1 MSLEELLDFWK
12 EVRAGLIT
20 ELAQIPG
27 EQFGFQATPESRSV
41 AGVIRHITEA
51 QKFLAGELCRPDTD
65 FKRVPIR
72 ELVER
77 HAAEA
82 HSGGDKEELIASLR
96 STMESAEASLRSFGE
111 EALRER
117 VQGLDGKTI
126 SKLHMLYLYITHEM
140 YHRGQISVY
149 ERLMNIEP
157 ALTAKL
163 REFLAAKG

>member
-1 MSLEELLDFWK
+1 MSLEEMLDVWK

-41 AGVIRHITEA
+41 AGVIRHIAEA

-65 FKRVPIR
+65 FRRVPIR
-72 ELVER
+72 ELAER

-82 HSGGDKEELIASLR
+82 HSAGDKEELIGSLR
-96 STMESAEASLRSFGE
+96 STMESAEAALRSFGE
-111 EALRER
+111 EALREK
-117 VQGLDGKTI
+117 VPYGKTI
-126 SKLHMLYLYITHEM
+126 SKLGILYFYITHEM

-149 ERLMNIEP
+149 ERLMQIEP